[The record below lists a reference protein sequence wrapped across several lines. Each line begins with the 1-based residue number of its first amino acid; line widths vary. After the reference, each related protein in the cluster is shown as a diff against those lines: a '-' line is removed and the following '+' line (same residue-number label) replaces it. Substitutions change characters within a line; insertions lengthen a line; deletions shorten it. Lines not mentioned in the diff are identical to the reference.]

1 MIRLEFPLNITL
13 YSPRPIFEA
22 YINDIPFRCMLDT
35 GADVPVF
42 CQGTLLFKEFVR
54 EMNGVSEF
62 KHLTIG
68 GFGKTDEITM
78 LWNVEDF
85 ILSDRRDR
93 ICYKGMKLA
102 VMDKPNIPCD
112 MILSA
117 SMFMKM
123 KYIIDCSSR
132 KHKLT
137 IVADRNLYGTGYYDK
152 KEAIYIFSKDDK
164 KTV

>member
-1 MIRLEFPLNITL
+1 MTRLEFPLNVTL

-22 YINDIPFRCMLDT
+22 YINDVPFRCMLDT

-42 CQGTLLFKEFVR
+42 CQGTLLFKEFVKG
-54 EMNGVSEF
+54 MDGVSEF
-62 KHLTIG
+62 KHLRIG
-68 GFGKTDEITM
+68 GFGKIDETTM
-78 LWNVEDF
+78 VWNMDDF
-85 ILSDRRDR
+85 ILSDKCNS
-93 ICYKGMKLA
+93 ICYKGMKIA
-102 VMDKPNIPCD
+102 VIDKPNVPCD

-137 IVADRNLYGTGYYDK
+137 IVADRNMFGTGYYDK
-152 KEAIYIFSKDDK
+152 KEAIYIFYKDEK
-164 KTV
+164 KTI